1 MEEYLTI
8 KEFAGLIRVH
18 TNTIRNSIK
27 NGKLQ
32 SVRVGIGKRA
42 CHSYPTSADLKAGSR
57 TCRSSLAGQT
67 SLSTSEAGALLSTS
81 CGTWSPPC
89 LSERGAAWLRAI
101 LHVTDGWREIP
112 IPTSQ

>member
-32 SVRVGIGKRA
+32 SVRIGIGKRA
-42 CHSYPTSADLKAGSR
+42 CHRIPKSELSRIALFDLKDMIKK
-57 TCRSSLAGQT
+57 
-67 SLSTSEAGALLSTS
+67 
-81 CGTWSPPC
+81 
-89 LSERGAAWLRAI
+89 I
-101 LHVTDGWREIP
+101 LDGEK
-112 IPTSQ
+112 